1 LSVYEAQ
8 SLFRL
13 ARYLRSGSF
22 PADRSEL
29 LVTAVQNHAPTP
41 LLRQL
46 TALPDGG
53 CWRDLHEVAR
63 ELASRPRLLAL
74 D

>member
-1 LSVYEAQ
+1 
-8 SLFRL
+8 
-13 ARYLRSGSF
+13 
-22 PADRSEL
+22 
-29 LVTAVQNHAPTP
+29 VQNHAPTP

>member
-1 LSVYEAQ
+1 MSGYEAQ
-8 SLFRL
+8 SQLRL
-13 ARYLRSGSF
+13 ARYLRSGDF

-29 LVTAVQNHAPTP
+29 LVTAVRNHAPIP

-46 TALPDGG
+46 SALPAD
-53 CWRDLHEVAR
+53 CRWNDLHDVER
-63 ELASRPRLLAL
+63 ELTSTATTLVP